1 MNPSQITWFLSI
13 INISEVFL
21 EPRGTPVVIIQLS
34 FKAGITMRGLI
45 FHSQQAEPEIPRVPV
60 GRPVV

>member
-1 MNPSQITWFLSI
+1 MTFL
-13 INISEVFL
+13 SEVFL

-60 GRPVV
+60 GRPEVRL